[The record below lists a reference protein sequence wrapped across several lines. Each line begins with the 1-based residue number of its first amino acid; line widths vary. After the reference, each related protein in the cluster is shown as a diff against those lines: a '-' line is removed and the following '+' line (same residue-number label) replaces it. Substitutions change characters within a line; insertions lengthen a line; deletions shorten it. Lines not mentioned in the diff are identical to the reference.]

1 MDAAKDETGALEVR
15 REDDGELCGYVTAT
29 ADGRWEAV
37 EPVLKDPQEIY
48 R

>member
-1 MDAAKDETGALEVR
+1 MNVSYEKLFKVYFEHK
-15 REDDGELCGYVTAT
+15 YF

-48 R
+48 K